1 MDKVTNAAD
10 RLDKALS
17 RLEGSLDSLFERA
30 GDPGVVRREL
40 AAMVADRAKLADELD
55 EALARERKL
64 QTLADE
70 ASEALGAAIEEVR
83 SALNREGTS

>member
-30 GDPGVVRREL
+30 GDPAVVRREL
-40 AAMVADRAKLADELD
+40 AAMVADRAKLAEELD
-55 EALARERKL
+55 AAMARERQL
-64 QTLADE
+64 QSLADE
-70 ASEALGAAIEEVR
+70 ASEALGSAIEEVR
-83 SALNREGTS
+83 SALNRGGNR